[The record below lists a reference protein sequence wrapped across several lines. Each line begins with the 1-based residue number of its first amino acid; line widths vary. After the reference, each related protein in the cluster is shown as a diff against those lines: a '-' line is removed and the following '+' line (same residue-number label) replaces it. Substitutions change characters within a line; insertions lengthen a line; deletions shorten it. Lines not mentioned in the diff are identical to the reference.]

1 MTAGHDMP
9 RDPARDARRDG
20 ALDRDDR
27 DLRADAL
34 REDARDSSG
43 GVTLHA
49 EEMRVR
55 TERVPSG
62 RVTFRKR
69 VVTEER
75 TVVVTVRRE
84 ELEIV
89 EDRDT
94 ANLGAADA
102 GAHGDVD
109 APSVTGERLEAP
121 AGGDAF
127 EEIRRNADG
136 DYEIVLHAEE
146 PVVTLQTVPVE
157 RVRISRRTVT
167 ETENVT
173 ADLAREEAVIER
185 DGIVDRDAQRD
196 EKGRHG
202 HR

>member
-9 RDPARDARRDG
+9 RDHAHDARLDATRDDHRDLRDTDARDAADG
-20 ALDRDDR
+20 
-27 DLRADAL
+27 
-34 REDARDSSG
+34 
-43 GVTLHA
+43 VVLHA

-84 ELEIV
+84 KLEII
-89 EDRDT
+89 EDHDT
-94 ANLGAADA
+94 TNLDA
-102 GAHGDVD
+102 
-109 APSVTGERLEAP
+109 AP
-121 AGGDAF
+121 AGDEPSITGDRLAGAGEGADL
-127 EEIRRNADG
+127 EEIRRDADG

-167 ETENVT
+167 ETEQVS
-173 ADLAREEAVIER
+173 ADLAREQAVVEREAV
-185 DGIVDRDAQRD
+185 D
-196 EKGRHG
+196 EHGRHD